1 MSFYNFSYQN
11 PSSRTFVSEEW
22 NSALITQLDPLL
34 VWASRLVTN
43 RSYEG
48 DISKRGDVVHVNS
61 LARPTVADYRLPE
74 GMTAQRPETI
84 DQVLPIT
91 EAKYIQLLVEQ
102 IERVQVAG
110 VMSSPINQEMV
121 RALAR
126 EADTFM
132 GHVIATGATPMP
144 NVKVTAGN
152 APQALYGAIL
162 DLMLALDANDIPE
175 GRYVVVS
182 PRVKRYLIEHPAI
195 ANAGAYGEAGATA
208 NGVVARLAGF
218 TVLSTTAMPA
228 GADIIAGHSRF
239 ATFASQLSGFRSGQS
254 EKYRADYVDAAH
266 FYGGKIV
273 RLPNLDTVKSDRT
286 FDETKPTKGILKAAV
301 DWPASLI

>member
-1 MSFYNFSYQN
+1 MTYSYQN
-11 PSSRTFVSEEW
+11 QLSQTFVSEEW

-48 DISKRGDVVHVNS
+48 DISKRGDIVHINS
-61 LARPTVADYRLPE
+61 LARPTVGDYRLPE

-91 EAKYIQLLVEQ
+91 EAKYIQILVEQ

-110 VMSSPINQEMV
+110 VMGSPINQEMV

-126 EADTFM
+126 EADSFM
-132 GHVIATGATPMP
+132 GRVIAAGATAVP
-144 NVKVTAGN
+144 NIKVAAGG

-162 DLMLALDANDIPE
+162 DLMLDLDTADIP
-175 GRYVVVS
+175 GDARYAVVS
-182 PRVKRYLIEHPAI
+182 PRVKRHLIEHPAI
-195 ANAGAYGEAGATA
+195 ANAGAYGEAGVTA

-228 GADIIAGHSRF
+228 GADIVVGHPRF

-254 EKYRADYVDAAH
+254 EKYRADYIDAAH
-266 FYGGKIV
+266 FYGAKIV
-273 RLPNLDTVKSDRT
+273 RLPGLDTVKSDHT
-286 FDETKPTKGILKAAV
+286 FDETKSTKGILKAAV
-301 DWPASLI
+301 DWPTS

>member
-1 MSFYNFSYQN
+1 MSYSYQN
-11 PSSRTFVSEEW
+11 SLSNTFVSEEW
-22 NSALITQLDPLL
+22 NNALITQLDPLL
-34 VWASRLVTN
+34 VWASRFVTN

-48 DISKRGDVVHVNS
+48 NISKRGDTVHINS
-61 LARPTVADYRLPE
+61 LTRPTVGDYKLPE
-74 GMTAQRPETI
+74 GMTAQRPETV
-84 DQVLPIT
+84 DQLLHIT

-110 VMSSPINQEMV
+110 AMNSPINQEMV

-126 EADTFM
+126 EADSFM
-132 GHVIATGATPMP
+132 ARVIAAGATPMP
-144 NVKVTAGN
+144 NVKVMAGN
-152 APQALYGAIL
+152 APQALYSAIL
-162 DLMLALDANDIPE
+162 DLMLALDTNDIPE

-195 ANAGAYGEAGATA
+195 ANAGAYGEAGVTA

-218 TVLSTTAMPA
+218 TVLSTTAMPT
-228 GADIIAGHSRF
+228 GTDIVAGHSRF

-254 EKYRADYVDAAH
+254 EKYRADYIDAAH

-273 RLPNLDTVKSDRT
+273 RLPNLDTVKPDHT
-286 FDETKPTKGILKAAV
+286 FDESKPTKGILKATV
-301 DWPASLI
+301 DWPTS